1 MDTASGQ
8 DLADFALHKI
18 AAGYLARDEVID
30 AVTDHA
36 AGAITPGE
44 ASALVQGLWDER
56 LDAQARWPEITDCD
70 RLDKA
75 FTELAG
81 AHVLTRQ
88 NFGCCL
94 PHGFE
99 RLLRQPEARDCVG
112 FAYFAEPDTE
122 DAVSGKGL
130 RVAFGAFASTSAQSP
145 QRRVVAVGE
154 QVAGALRSHGLGV
167 EWDGTADGPIWLDL
181 DWQRRTPM
189 GWFEAT
195 A

>member
-1 MDTASGQ
+1 MDTASGE
-8 DLADFALHKI
+8 DLADFAVRKI

-36 AGAITPGE
+36 AGSVTPGE

-56 LDAQARWPEITDCD
+56 LEVQARWPKVTDCD
-70 RLDKA
+70 RLDSA
-75 FTELAG
+75 FAELAD

-88 NFGCCL
+88 NYGCCL

-99 RLLRQPEARDCVG
+99 RLLAEPDAADCVG

-130 RVAFGAFASTSAQSP
+130 RVAFGAFGSTATQTP

-154 QVAGALRSHGLGV
+154 KVVGALRSKGLRV
-167 EWDGTADGPIWLDL
+167 EWDASADDPIWLDL
-181 DWQRRTPM
+181 DWQRRMPL

-195 A
+195 G